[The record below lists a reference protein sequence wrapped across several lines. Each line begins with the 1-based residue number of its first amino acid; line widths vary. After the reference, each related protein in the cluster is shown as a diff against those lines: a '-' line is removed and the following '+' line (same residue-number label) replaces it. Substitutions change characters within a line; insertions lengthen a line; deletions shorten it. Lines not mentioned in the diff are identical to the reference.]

1 MTRAI
6 AYAGIVCAALAFA
19 VAMCTPA
26 SAAQCGCPPPTQPP
40 SVPQPLP
47 PLQPGGGYVWMAWVG
62 K

>member
-6 AYAGIVCAALAFA
+6 AYTGIVCAVLAFA

-40 SVPQPLP
+40 TVPQPLP
-47 PLQPGGGYVWMAWVG
+47 ALQPGGGYVFMAWVV